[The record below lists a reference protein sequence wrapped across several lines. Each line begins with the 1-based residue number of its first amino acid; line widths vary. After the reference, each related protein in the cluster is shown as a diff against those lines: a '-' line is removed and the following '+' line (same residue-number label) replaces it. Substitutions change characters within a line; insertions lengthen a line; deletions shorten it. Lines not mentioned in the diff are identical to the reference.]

1 MVDRSVEAVHGR
13 ILLACTDDQ
22 FTVKRLYKR
31 VGVVRLHAANPHYA
45 PITFVEGQ
53 EMTVW
58 GVVTWNLRKMLHQQ
72 KQR

>member
-1 MVDRSVEAVHGR
+1 
-13 ILLACTDDQ
+13 
-22 FTVKRLYKR
+22 VKRLYKR
-31 VGVVRLHAANPHYA
+31 AGVVRLHAANPHYA